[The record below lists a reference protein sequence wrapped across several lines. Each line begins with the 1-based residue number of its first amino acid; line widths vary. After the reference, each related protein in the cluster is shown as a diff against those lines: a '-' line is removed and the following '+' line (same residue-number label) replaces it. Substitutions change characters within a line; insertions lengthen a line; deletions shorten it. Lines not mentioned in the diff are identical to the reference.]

1 MKTRFLGLLLGMAV
15 LLPAPSRAQTS
26 TTATGVSNALN
37 PAISMNG
44 LFEGTWRDPRGEAD
58 GLTIREVE
66 MAMTSIVD
74 PYFKANVSVGYEP
87 DRTGPGAEV
96 ALEEAYATV
105 LTSLP
110 SGVGLRV
117 GRMLMPFGRQN
128 QLHTHAF
135 PFIEAPLASRETIGP
150 ESAGDV
156 ALEGTYNPDFPWYM
170 NLRTWLG
177 DGAVEGVY
185 DGASRDLAEGAR
197 LENLWDLSEATS
209 LEGAA
214 SFWGGPGLTGER
226 RRFYGADLR
235 VKYRDPRKTYGRA
248 AEASAELIVDTG
260 DGREDR
266 VGLSTL
272 ARTRVGRRWWV
283 GGGYSLLSSI
293 PEGTTDRVSAHE
305 VRGQVAFVPSE
316 FSALRLELVWL
327 DPVVSD
333 TELSLHAQ
341 MNFTIGPHPAH
352 AY

>member
-1 MKTRFLGLLLGMAV
+1 MKIRLLGLALAV
-15 LLPAPSRAQTS
+15 AALAPTSAGAQTS

-44 LFEGTWRDPRGEAD
+44 LFEGTWRDPRSDED

-74 PYFKANVSVGYEP
+74 PFFKANVYVGYEP
-87 DRTGPGAEV
+87 EREGPGAAV

-105 LTSLP
+105 LASLP
-110 SGVGLRV
+110 SGTGLRV

-135 PFIEAPLASRETIGP
+135 PFIEAPLASRGTLGP

-156 ALEGTYNPDFPWYM
+156 AVEGTYNPDLPWYM

-177 DGAVEGVY
+177 DGAVEDVF
-185 DGASRDLAEGAR
+185 DGANRDLAEGAR

-214 SFWGGPGLTGER
+214 SFWGGPGLSGER

-260 DGREDR
+260 DGRPDR
-266 VGLSTL
+266 VGLTTL
-272 ARTRVGRRWWV
+272 ARTRVARRWWV
-283 GGGYSLLSSI
+283 GACYSFLSSI
-293 PEGTTDRVSAHE
+293 PEGAAERVRGNE
-305 VRGQVAFVPSE
+305 VRGQVAFAPSE
-316 FSALRLELVWL
+316 FSALRVELVYL
-327 DPVVSD
+327 DPGNADHEV
-333 TELSLHAQ
+333 SLHAQ
-341 MNFTIGPHPAH
+341 MNVTIGPHPAH